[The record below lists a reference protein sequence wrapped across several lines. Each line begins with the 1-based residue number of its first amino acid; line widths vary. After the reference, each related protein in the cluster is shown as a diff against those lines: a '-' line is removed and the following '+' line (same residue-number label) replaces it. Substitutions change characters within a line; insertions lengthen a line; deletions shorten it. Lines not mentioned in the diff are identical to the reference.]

1 MEPFLVPYEPYTGP
15 RGTGYASSCVSGTSF
30 IDGSRDFRQHWDAFY
45 RSHKDATPYP
55 DRHYLVDELPELAE
69 ATSLLEIGCGIGSTV
84 APLLGNSRV
93 PHLIRVTC
101 VDVSPVAIAR
111 LRRRGLP
118 LVRGLVADIT
128 DGVLDGAPFDIV
140 TFIFC
145 LSAVP
150 VDKMNAAAR
159 NAIASV
165 RSGGVLYF
173 RDYATDDLAQ
183 GRGSRGRL
191 TWERLTKEEEEEDG
205 QTTSYLRR
213 NGTLSHFFS
222 L

>member
-1 MEPFLVPYEPYTGP
+1 M
-15 RGTGYASSCVSGTSF
+15 
-30 IDGSRDFRQHWDAFY
+30 
-45 RSHKDATPYP
+45 
-55 DRHYLVDELPELAE
+55 
-69 ATSLLEIGCGIGSTV
+69 EIGCGIGSTV
-84 APLLGNSRV
+84 APLLGNCRA
-93 PHLIRVTC
+93 PHLDRVTC

-118 LVRGLVADIT
+118 TVRGLVADIT
-128 DGVLDGAPFDIV
+128 QGGVPDGAPYDIV

-150 VDKMNAAAR
+150 VDKMHAAAR

-183 GRGSRGRL
+183 GRGPRGRP
-191 TWERLTKEEEEEDG
+191 TWERLTKEEEDEDG

-222 L
+222 LEEVRGLFGVKGVTEALEERVVQKEVVNRKDDVTMHRCFVQCRYRVL